1 VRFSP
6 SLISLAAVLAMA
18 PAFADTA
25 EKTVRAALMKSFPDI
40 EISDV
45 RASPVPGM
53 VEVSIGANIAY
64 ATSDGKYL
72 FTGDLLDLSSRVN
85 LTESTR
91 QRVTK
96 KAIDAVSEKNM
107 IVIAPKDVKH
117 TITVFTDVDCG
128 YCRKLNRD
136 VPELNNS
143 GIKVRYLFFPRA
155 GIDSE
160 TYKTSV
166 SVWCA
171 KDRVKAI
178 NTAKAG
184 GKVEAKTCP
193 NPVKDHFELGQR
205 LGVSGTP
212 VIVLENGQMLPGY
225 LPPDK
230 LLQAASTA
238 TARSAKVSN

>member
-1 VRFSP
+1 MP
-6 SLISLAAVLAMA
+6 PALA
-18 PAFADTA
+18 DDA
-25 EKTVRAALMKSFPDI
+25 EKTVRAALMKSFPGI
-40 EISDV
+40 EISEV
-45 RASPVPGM
+45 RPSPVPGLL
-53 VEVSIGANIAY
+53 EVSIGPNIAY
-64 ATSDGKYL
+64 ATSDGKYIL
-72 FTGDLLDLSSRVN
+72 TGDLLDLSTRVN
-85 LTESTR
+85 LSESTR

-96 KAIDAVSEKNM
+96 KLIDAVGEKNM

-136 VPELNNS
+136 VPALNSS
-143 GIKVRYLFFPRA
+143 GIKVRYLFFPRN
-155 GIDSE
+155 GLDSE
-160 TYKTSV
+160 TYKTTV

-184 GKVEAKTCP
+184 GKVEAKTCA
-193 NPVKDHFELGQR
+193 NPVKDHYELGQR
-205 LGVSGTP
+205 VGVSGTP

-230 LLQAASTA
+230 LLQAVSAASA
-238 TARSAKVSN
+238 KSAKVSN

>member
-1 VRFSP
+1 
-6 SLISLAAVLAMA
+6 LISFAAVLAMA
-18 PAFADTA
+18 PALADDA
-25 EKTVRAALMKSFPDI
+25 EKTVRAALMRSFPGI
-40 EISDV
+40 EISEV
-45 RASPVPGM
+45 RTSPVPGLL
-53 VEVSIGANIAY
+53 EVSIGSNIAY

-72 FTGDLLDLSSRVN
+72 VTGDLLDLSSRAN
-85 LTESTR
+85 LSDATR

-96 KAIDAVSEKNM
+96 KLIDAVGEKNM

-136 VPELNNS
+136 VPELNKS
-143 GIKVRYLFFPRA
+143 GVKVRYLFFPRS
-155 GIDSE
+155 GLESE
-160 TYKTSV
+160 TYQTSV

-184 GKVEAKTCP
+184 GKVEARTCA
-193 NPVKDHFELGQR
+193 NPVKDHYELGQR
-205 LGVSGTP
+205 VGVNGTP
-212 VIVLENGQMLPGY
+212 AIFLENGQMLPGY

-230 LLQAASTA
+230 LLKALSAASA
-238 TARSAKVSN
+238 KSAKVSN